1 MAAARTTPM
10 PETIEMG
17 TMIPARR
24 QLVSASWKS
33 LAPNGPAVGAI
44 FYRRLFEIDPNLRS
58 MFSAVTM
65 DDQIHKLVTMLDLV
79 IHWLDLPERLV
90 PVLKKLGEQHA
101 TYGVK
106 DEHYEKVGAA
116 LLGTLEEGLGD
127 KFTPELR
134 GAWTE
139 AFLLISSLMRRGAA
153 KLSGAFAA
161 VKIEPDATPRKAA
174 GADAA

>member
-1 MAAARTTPM
+1 M

-24 QLVSASWKS
+24 HLVSASWKS

-79 IHWLDLPERLV
+79 VDWLDLPERLV
-90 PVLKKLGEQHA
+90 PVLEAGRAALDVRRQRGALRE
-101 TYGVK
+101 VR
-106 DEHYEKVGAA
+106 AA
-116 LLGTLEEGLGD
+116 LLGSLEEGLGD

-139 AFLLISSLMRRGAA
+139 AFFLFVAHATWRGEAQWGIPA
-153 KLSGAFAA
+153 GDEDRAGRT
-161 VKIEPDATPRKAA
+161 TPRKAA

>member
-1 MAAARTTPM
+1 M
-10 PETIEMG
+10 PETIEMD

-24 QLVSASWKS
+24 QLVSESWKS
-33 LAPNGPAVGAI
+33 LAPNGPVVGAI
-44 FYRRLFEIDPNLRS
+44 FYRRLFEIDPNLRP
-58 MFSAVTM
+58 MFSAATM

-79 IHWLDLPERLV
+79 VHWLDVPERLV
-90 PVLKKLGEQHA
+90 PVLKKLGERH
-101 TYGVK
+101 TKYGVR

-127 KFTPELR
+127 RFTPELK

-153 KLSGAFAA
+153 KISGVFPS
-161 VKIEPDATPRKAA
+161 VSHEPDTTPRTAA